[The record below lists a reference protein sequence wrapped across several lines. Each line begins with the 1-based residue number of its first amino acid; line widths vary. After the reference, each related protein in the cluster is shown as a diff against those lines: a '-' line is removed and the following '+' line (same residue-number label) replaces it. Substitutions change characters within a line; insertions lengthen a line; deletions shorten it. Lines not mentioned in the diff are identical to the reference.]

1 MNNRKTAIELEE
13 VFRSDPVNE
22 QVDAERRVREYL
34 SVVQRVYEHLKRH
47 HPKILTVLRKRANL
61 KRVPRR

>member
-13 VFRSDPVNE
+13 LFRSTPAND
-22 QVDAERRVREYL
+22 QVDAESRVREYL

-47 HPKILTVLRKRANL
+47 RPNILTVLRKRASL
-61 KRVPRR
+61 KRIPRR